1 MQLKILVG
9 TVTGN
14 AMSVAQAIELACTD
28 LMADIAVV
36 PMDGLDI
43 GVFTPDALFLVCTST
58 TGAGDV
64 PDNAQALY
72 ASLLG
77 EPRYL
82 GGVRYGVLA
91 LGDAVA
97 HAATFAE
104 GGLKFDAALQDLG
117 ARRIGEVFTHDACGE
132 VDAETAGVD
141 WCRGWLAEAL
151 ATPPGA
157 PA

>member
-1 MQLKILVG
+1 MLGAMQLKILVG

-14 AMSVAQAIELACTD
+14 AMLVAQAIALSCTD
-28 LMADIAVV
+28 LVADIAVL

-43 GVFTPDALFLVCTST
+43 GVFEQDALFLVCTST

-72 ASLLG
+72 ASLQS

-82 GGVRYGVLA
+82 GAVRYGLIA
-91 LGDAVA
+91 LGDAGA

-117 ARRIGEVFTHDACGE
+117 AKRIGEVFTHDASGDE
-132 VDAETAGVD
+132 DAETAGVD
-141 WCRGWLAEAL
+141 WCRAWLAQAL
-151 ATPPGA
+151 H
-157 PA
+157 

>member
-14 AMSVAQAIELACTD
+14 AMSVAQAIALDASERAAHIEVL
-28 LMADIAVV
+28 

-43 GVFTPDALFLVCTST
+43 GVFDQDALFLLCCST

-72 ASLLG
+72 ASLLN

-82 GGVRYGVLA
+82 GAVRYGLVA
-91 LGDAVA
+91 LGDAAA
-97 HAATFAE
+97 HGATFAE
-104 GGLKFDAALQDLG
+104 GGLKFDAVMQDLG
-117 ARRIGEVFTHDACGE
+117 ARRIGDICTLDAGSE
-132 VDAETAGVD
+132 VDAETAGAE
-141 WCRGWLAEAL
+141 WSRGWLAQAL
-151 ATPPGA
+151 AP
-157 PA
+157 

>member
-14 AMSVAQAIELACTD
+14 AMSVAQAIQLDCTD
-28 LMADIAVV
+28 LVADIAIV

-43 GVFTPDALFLVCTST
+43 GVFEQDALFLVCTST

-72 ASLLG
+72 ASLLS

-82 GGVRYGVLA
+82 GSVRYGLIA
-91 LGDAVA
+91 LGDAGA

-117 ARRIGEVFTHDACGE
+117 ARRIGEVFTHDASG
-132 VDAETAGVD
+132 DAEAEPAAVA
-141 WCRGWLAEAL
+141 WCRAWLTQARI
-151 ATPPGA
+151 
-157 PA
+157 

>member
-1 MQLKILVG
+1 MLGAMQLKILVG

-14 AMSVAQAIELACTD
+14 AMSVAQAIALSCTD
-28 LMADIAVV
+28 LVADIAVL

-43 GVFTPDALFLVCTST
+43 GVFEQDALFLVCTST

-64 PDNAQALY
+64 PDNAQALF
-72 ASLLG
+72 ASLLN

-82 GGVRYGVLA
+82 GAVRYGLIA
-91 LGDAVA
+91 LGDAGA

-117 ARRIGEVFTHDACGE
+117 AKRIGEVFIHDASGDE
-132 VDAETAGVD
+132 DAETAGVD
-141 WCRGWLAEAL
+141 WCRAWLAQAL
-151 ATPPGA
+151 H
-157 PA
+157 

>member
-1 MQLKILVG
+1 MLAAMQLKILVG

-14 AMSVAQAIELACTD
+14 AMSVAQAIQLSCTD
-28 LMADIAVV
+28 LVADIAVL

-43 GVFTPDALFLVCTST
+43 GVFEQDALFLVCTST

-72 ASLLG
+72 ASLLN

-82 GGVRYGVLA
+82 GAVRYGLIA
-91 LGDAVA
+91 LGDALA
-97 HAATFAE
+97 HAATFVE

-117 ARRIGEVFTHDACGE
+117 ARRIGEVFTHDASGDL
-132 VDAETAGVD
+132 DAETAGVD
-141 WCRGWLAEAL
+141 WCRTWLTQAL
-151 ATPPGA
+151 A
-157 PA
+157 

>member
-1 MQLKILVG
+1 MLGTMPLKILVG

-14 AMSVAQAIELACTD
+14 AMSVAQAIELTCTD
-28 LMADIAVV
+28 LMPDIAVL

-43 GVFTPDALFLVCTST
+43 GVFAQDALFLLCTST

-72 ASLLG
+72 ASLLN

-82 GGVRYGVLA
+82 GSVRYGLIA
-91 LGDAVA
+91 LGDAGA

-117 ARRIGEVFTHDACGE
+117 AQRIGDILTHDASGD
-132 VDAETAGVD
+132 VDAETAGVQ
-141 WCRGWLAEAL
+141 WCRGWLAQA
-151 ATPPGA
+151 PG
-157 PA
+157 

>member
-1 MQLKILVG
+1 MRGYAPRMQLKILVG

-14 AMSVAQAIELACTD
+14 ALSVAQAIELSCTD
-28 LMADIAVV
+28 LVADIAVQ

-43 GVFTPDALFLVCTST
+43 GVFEEDALFLVCTST

-72 ASLLG
+72 ASLLN

-82 GGVRYGVLA
+82 GSVRYGLIA
-91 LGDAVA
+91 LGDAGA
-97 HAATFAE
+97 HAATFVE

-117 ARRIGEVFTHDACGE
+117 AKRIGEVFTHDASGDE
-132 VDAETAGVD
+132 DAETAGVQ
-141 WCRGWLAEAL
+141 WCRAWLAQAL
-151 ATPPGA
+151 S
-157 PA
+157 

>member
-9 TVTGN
+9 TETGT
-14 AMSVAQAIELACTD
+14 AMLVAQAIALDCGD
-28 LMADIAVV
+28 LVPGIDVV

-43 GVFTPDALFLVCTST
+43 GVFTQDALFLVCTST

-64 PDNAQALY
+64 PGNAQALY

-82 GGVRYGVLA
+82 GGVRYGLIA
-91 LGDAVA
+91 LGDAAA

-117 ARRIGEVFTHDACGE
+117 ARRIGEVLTLDASSDE
-132 VDAETAGVD
+132 EPEATAIA
-141 WCRGWLAEAL
+141 WCRGWLAQAL
-151 ATPPGA
+151 AG
-157 PA
+157 

>member
-1 MQLKILVG
+1 MQLKIIVG

-14 AMSVAQAIELACTD
+14 AMSMAQAIQLDCTD
-28 LMADIAVV
+28 LVADIAIV

-43 GVFTPDALFLVCTST
+43 GVFEQDALFLVCTST

-72 ASLLG
+72 ASLLN

-82 GGVRYGVLA
+82 GAVRYGLIA
-91 LGDAVA
+91 LGDAGA

-104 GGLKFDAALQDLG
+104 GGLKFDAVLQDLG
-117 ARRIGEVFTHDACGE
+117 ARRIGEVFTHDASGDE
-132 VDAETAGVD
+132 EAEPAAVA
-141 WCRGWLAEAL
+141 WCRAWLTEAR
-151 ATPPGA
+151 T
-157 PA
+157 

>member
-14 AMSVAQAIELACTD
+14 AMSVAQAIQLEASERI
-28 LMADIAVV
+28 ADIQIL

-43 GVFTPDALFLVCTST
+43 GVFEHDALYLLCCST

-72 ASLLG
+72 ASLLS

-82 GGVRYGVLA
+82 GSVRYGLIA
-91 LGDAVA
+91 LGDAAA
-97 HAATFAE
+97 HGATYAE

-117 ARRIGEVFTHDACGE
+117 ARRIGEVLMLDAGSGDE
-132 VDAETAGVD
+132 PEPLAV
-141 WCRGWLAEAL
+141 GWLAGWLDEACK
-151 ATPPGA
+151 P
-157 PA
+157 

>member
-14 AMSVAQAIELACTD
+14 ALSVAQAIELSCTD
-28 LMADIAVV
+28 LVADIAVQ

-43 GVFTPDALFLVCTST
+43 GVFEEDALFLVCTST
-58 TGAGDV
+58 TGAGDL

-72 ASLLG
+72 ASLLN

-82 GGVRYGVLA
+82 GSVRYGLIA
-91 LGDAVA
+91 LGDAGA
-97 HAATFAE
+97 HAATFVE

-117 ARRIGEVFTHDACGE
+117 ARRIGEVFTHDASGDE
-132 VDAETAGVD
+132 DAETAGVQ
-141 WCRGWLAEAL
+141 WCRVWLAQAL
-151 ATPPGA
+151 S
-157 PA
+157 

>member
-14 AMSVAQAIELACTD
+14 AMSVAQAIELD
-28 LMADIAVV
+28 GSERIAHIEIL

-43 GVFTPDALFLVCTST
+43 GVFEADAPDALYLLCCST

-72 ASLLG
+72 ASLLS

-82 GGVRYGVLA
+82 GTVRYGLIA
-91 LGDAVA
+91 LGDAAA
-97 HAATFAE
+97 HGATFAE

-117 ARRIGEVFTHDACGE
+117 ARRIGEVLTIDAGDE
-132 VDAETAGVD
+132 VDAETAATR
-141 WCRGWLAEAL
+141 WWRHWLTL
-151 ATPPGA
+151 LS
-157 PA
+157 

>member
-14 AMSVAQAIELACTD
+14 AMSVAQAIELSCTD
-28 LMADIAVV
+28 LVADIAVQ

-43 GVFTPDALFLVCTST
+43 GVFDTDALFLVCTST

-72 ASLLG
+72 ASLLN

-82 GGVRYGVLA
+82 GSVRYGLIA
-91 LGDAVA
+91 LGDAGA
-97 HAATFAE
+97 HGATFVE
-104 GGLKFDAALQDLG
+104 GGMKFDAALQDLG
-117 ARRIGEVFTHDACGE
+117 ARRIGEIFTHDASGDA
-132 VDAETAGVD
+132 DAETAGVQ
-141 WCRGWLAEAL
+141 WCRAWLAQAL
-151 ATPPGA
+151 S
-157 PA
+157 

>member
-14 AMSVAQAIELACTD
+14 ALSVAQAIELSCTD
-28 LMADIAVV
+28 LVADIAVQ

-43 GVFTPDALFLVCTST
+43 GVFEEDALFLVCTST
-58 TGAGDV
+58 TGAGDL

-72 ASLLG
+72 ASLLN

-82 GGVRYGVLA
+82 GSVRYGLIA
-91 LGDAVA
+91 LGDAGA
-97 HAATFAE
+97 HAATFVE

-117 ARRIGEVFTHDACGE
+117 AKRIGEVFTHDASGDE
-132 VDAETAGVD
+132 DAETAGVQ
-141 WCRGWLAEAL
+141 WCRVWLAQAL
-151 ATPPGA
+151 S
-157 PA
+157 